1 MSNET
6 MAARFSRG
14 GEDEAIWFLT
24 NRITIKARA
33 EETGGAFGMIEAVAP
48 PGFSPPLHVQHGEAE
63 AFLILEGEVTF
74 RVGDDIFRAGPGDF
88 AFVPRH
94 APHSFVVEG
103 AEPARFL
110 NVITPAGFEQFFA
123 DAGRPAEGPGLPP
136 TAPPDIELLG
146 RVSSQYDSELVG
158 PPLTSGA
165 ELPG

>member
-1 MSNET
+1 MNDEA

-33 EETGGAFGMIEAVAP
+33 EETGGDFGMIEAVAP

-63 AFLILEGEVTF
+63 SFLILEGEVTF
-74 RVGDDIFRAGPGDF
+74 RVGDDTFRAGPGDF

-103 AEPARFL
+103 TTPARFL
-110 NVITPAGFEQFFA
+110 NVITPGGFEQFFA
-123 DAGRPAEGPGLPP
+123 DAGRAAEGPGLPP
-136 TAPPDIELLG
+136 MSPPDIELLA
-146 RVSSQYDSELVG
+146 RVSARYDSEILG
-158 PPLTSGA
+158 PPLTPAVSA
-165 ELPG
+165 R